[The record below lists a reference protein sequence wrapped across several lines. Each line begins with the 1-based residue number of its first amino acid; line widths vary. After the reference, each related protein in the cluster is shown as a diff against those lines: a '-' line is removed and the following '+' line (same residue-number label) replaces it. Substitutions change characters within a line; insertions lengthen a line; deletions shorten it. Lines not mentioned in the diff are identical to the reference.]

1 MSFGEFHSK
10 ICNQLK
16 AGHEWGSPIVFLG
29 ERAELMTVIYEQYQ
43 AHIKDDATDWRAVV
57 ETTCLK
63 LDGLT

>member
-16 AGHEWGSPIVFLG
+16 QGHGWGDPVVFIG
-29 ERAELMTVIYEQYQ
+29 DRPELMTVLYEQYQ
-43 AHIKDDATDWRAVV
+43 LHKDAIDWRSVV